1 MKKII
6 LLSFLCLGFL
16 SNAQIFNPVTW
27 DFSQS
32 KISENE
38 IELTFKAKIDSG
50 WYVYSQFAGEG
61 PVSTEFTFIESQS
74 FTLKDNVKEGD
85 AITEFDPN
93 FDVVLSYFK
102 KEAVNR

>member
-38 IELTFKAKIDSG
+38 IELTFKASCLPKRSP
-50 WYVYSQFAGEG
+50 A
-61 PVSTEFTFIESQS
+61 
-74 FTLKDNVKEGD
+74 
-85 AITEFDPN
+85 
-93 FDVVLSYFK
+93 
-102 KEAVNR
+102 